1 VPPPGKTTKRRG
13 RRQGGPVSRDAV
25 LHAAKQQFAKRGY
38 DKTTLRAIADDA
50 RVDPSMVLYLFGS
63 KAELFRESMKLVLPA
78 NLLTN
83 ELAEKDDDVGR
94 RVVRAYLGIWERP
107 DTAASMASMVQS
119 ATSNS
124 DANEAFRGFLHDYLL
139 TAVSNALGGGDEA
152 RLRAMLA
159 ATSLV
164 GTAMLRYI
172 MRVPP
177 LSSLGVDEV
186 VALVGPAVH
195 RSLTIPADELGLDL
209 PPHKTRGTQTVGPA
223 ATPRSPREC

>member
-1 VPPPGKTTKRRG
+1 M
-13 RRQGGPVSRDAV
+13 SRDAV
-25 LHAAKQQFAKRGY
+25 LRAAKRQFAARGY

-50 RVDPSMVLYLFGS
+50 RVDPAMILYLFGS
-63 KAELFRESMKLVLPA
+63 KAALFRASMELVLPA
-78 NLLTN
+78 DLLTT
-83 ELAEKDDDVGR
+83 EIAEKDDDLGR
-94 RVVRAYLGIWERP
+94 RVVRAYLGIWEQP

-124 DANEAFRGFLHDYLL
+124 DANDAFRGFLHDYLL
-139 TAVSNALGGGDEA
+139 TAVSSALGGGDEA

-159 ATSLV
+159 ATNLV

-186 VALVGPAVH
+186 AGLVGPAVH
-195 RSLTIPADELGLDL
+195 RFLTAPADELGLDV
-209 PPHKTRGTQTVGPA
+209 RA
-223 ATPRSPREC
+223 AQRPSAKPRSPRRC

>member
-1 VPPPGKTTKRRG
+1 MPPPGKTTKRRG
-13 RRQGGPVSRDAV
+13 RRQGEPVSREAV
-25 LHAAKQQFAKRGY
+25 LRAAKLQFAKRGY
-38 DKTTLRAIADDA
+38 DKTTLRAIADQA

-63 KAELFRESMKLVLPA
+63 KAQLFRESMKLVLPA

-83 ELAEKDDDVGR
+83 ELAHKDDDLGR

-139 TAVSNALGGGDEA
+139 TAVSNALGGGHEA

-209 PPHKTRGTQTVGPA
+209 PPQ
-223 ATPRSPREC
+223 

>member
-1 VPPPGKTTKRRG
+1 MSSPGTTKRRG
-13 RRQGGPVSRDAV
+13 RRQGRPVSRDAV
-25 LHAAKQQFAKRGY
+25 LRAAKRQFAKHGY

-63 KAELFRESMKLVLPA
+63 KAALFRESMKLVLPSD
-78 NLLTN
+78 LLT
-83 ELAEKDDDVGR
+83 AEIAETDADLGC
-94 RVVRAYLGIWERP
+94 RVVRAYLGLWEQP
-107 DTAASMASMVQS
+107 ETSASMASMVQS
-119 ATSNS
+119 ATSNR
-124 DANEAFRGFLHDYLL
+124 DANDAFRGFLHDYLF
-139 TAVSNALGGGDEA
+139 TAVSGALGGGDEA

-186 VALVGPAVH
+186 VGLVGPTVH
-195 RSLTIPADELGLDL
+195 RFLTAPAEELGLN
-209 PPHKTRGTQTVGPA
+209 A
-223 ATPRSPREC
+223 ASQTPRRRRNVR

>member
-1 VPPPGKTTKRRG
+1 
-13 RRQGGPVSRDAV
+13 
-25 LHAAKQQFAKRGY
+25 
-38 DKTTLRAIADDA
+38 
-50 RVDPSMVLYLFGS
+50 MVLYLFGS

-139 TAVSNALGGGDEA
+139 TAVANALGGGDEA

-209 PPHKTRGTQTVGPA
+209 PPSKTRAAQTTGPA
-223 ATPRSPREC
+223 ATLRSPRGY